1 MNSTGLYLHFPF
13 CRRACHYCHFYRLVR
28 CKSKVNSYLR
38 ALALEASL
46 RMNQEQPLAT
56 VYLGGGSPSLLE
68 AEELADIVELLS
80 RYFQPV
86 PDTEFTLESNPEDL
100 RPEKL
105 AAWLELGVNR
115 LSLGIQSFQENSL
128 RYLGRGHDGAA
139 ARRALDLVASSTLPT
154 YSIDL
159 ICGLPGQTEAELLAD
174 LEEISSLQVPHLSL
188 YILERV
194 PGIQAKSDRAAG
206 LYYLAREY
214 LLAAGFTHYELSNF
228 CRPGHEC
235 RHNLR
240 YWRNLSYIG
249 LGPAAAGYL
258 GGKDYCNDPDLKSY
272 CDSLARG
279 RFPKNR
285 SSLIPEKKRM
295 LIAGLRLLQG
305 LPADCFTG
313 REAEMEFLLAEG
325 FLRRREN
332 GFIAVP
338 GERILLLNEIL
349 QRLI

>member
-1 MNSTGLYLHFPF
+1 MISTGLYLHYPF

-28 CKSKVNSYLR
+28 RKSEVISYLR

-46 RMNQEQPLAT
+46 RMKQEHPLAT

-68 AEELADIVELLS
+68 KEELAGIVALLP

-86 PDTEFTLESNPEDL
+86 PETEFTLECNPEDL

-115 LSLGIQSFQENSL
+115 LSLGVQSFQENSL
-128 RYLGRGHDGAA
+128 KYLGRGHDGTA
-139 ARRALDLVASSTLPT
+139 ARRALDLVGSSTLPS

-159 ICGLPGQTEAELLAD
+159 ICGLPGQTETELLAD
-174 LEEISSLQVPHLSL
+174 LDEVRSLQVPHLSL

-194 PGIQAKSDRAAG
+194 PGIKAQSDRAAAF
-206 LYYLAREY
+206 YHLAREY
-214 LLAAGFTHYELSNF
+214 LLAEGFEHYELSNF

-249 LGPAAAGYL
+249 LGPAAAGYI
-258 GGKDYCNDPDLKSY
+258 GGKDYCNTPDLKSY
-272 CDSLARG
+272 CDHLARG
-279 RFPKNR
+279 RLPKNR
-285 SSLIPEKKRM
+285 ASLIPERQRV
-295 LIAGLRLLQG
+295 LVTGLRLLQG
-305 LPADCFTG
+305 LPADCFAG
-313 REAEMEFLLAEG
+313 RETEMEFLLAEG

-338 GERILLLNEIL
+338 GERILLLHEIL